1 MPADPGTT
9 PAALA
14 ERELLAP
21 SDGIYN
27 QGGSELL
34 LTPTASGTGYAA
46 AINIGMDVS
55 A

>member
-1 MPADPGTT
+1 LRNA
-9 PAALA
+9 
-14 ERELLAP
+14 

-34 LTPTASGTGYAA
+34 LSTTAIGSGYAA
-46 AINIGMDVS
+46 AINIGLDLS